1 MISTH
6 RVIAGSA
13 LDMGKM
19 ENESVD
25 LVVTSPPYPMIQM
38 WDDSFGKQDP
48 SISAALKA
56 DDGEQAFALMHR
68 LLDRVWEECF
78 RVLRPGAFACIN
90 IGDAVRTI
98 GGNFQLYPN
107 HSRIMAGFGA
117 AGFQALPFILW
128 RKPTNAPN
136 KFMGSGML
144 PSGAYVTLEH
154 EYILVFRKGGKRS
167 FTGADRE
174 RRRRSAFFWEERNSW
189 FSDIWDLRGSR
200 QRLDHNTVR
209 SRSAAFPFE
218 LAFRLVQMY
227 SIQGDTVLDPFLGTG
242 TSSAAALASG
252 RNSIGIEL
260 ERELFPVLETL
271 FSSAAEFGNRRQKQR
286 LADHHSFIEEYRI
299 KQSKEPKHLNIPYG
313 FPVITRQE
321 CDLRIPLISKV
332 ERKPDPDI
340 FFQAEHF
347 FS

>member
-1 MISTH
+1 
-6 RVIAGSA
+6 
-13 LDMGKM
+13 
-19 ENESVD
+19 
-25 LVVTSPPYPMIQM
+25 M
-38 WDDSFGKQDP
+38 WDESFGKQDP
-48 SISAALKA
+48 SISSALEHE
-56 DDGEQAFALMHR
+56 DGDMAFELMHS
-68 LLDRVWEECF
+68 LLDKVWKECF
-78 RVLRPGAFACIN
+78 RVLKAGAFACIN
-90 IGDAVRTI
+90 VGDAVRTL
-98 GGNFQLYPN
+98 GGNFRLYPN

-167 FTGADRE
+167 FTGADQE

-200 QRLDHNTVR
+200 QSLEGNGARN
-209 SRSAAFPFE
+209 RSAAFPFE

-227 SIQGDTVLDPFLGTG
+227 SLQEDTVLDPFLGTG
-242 TSSAAALASG
+242 TSSAAALVSG

-260 ERELFPVLETL
+260 EREFFPSVEARL
-271 FSSAAEFGNRRQKQR
+271 SSAEEFGTLRQKRR
-286 LADHHSFIEEYRI
+286 LADHHTFIEEYRI

-321 CDLRIPLISKV
+321 CYLSLPLISKIKQ
-332 ERKPDPDI
+332 KPDPDI
-340 FFQAEHF
+340 FFKAEHILP
-347 FS
+347 